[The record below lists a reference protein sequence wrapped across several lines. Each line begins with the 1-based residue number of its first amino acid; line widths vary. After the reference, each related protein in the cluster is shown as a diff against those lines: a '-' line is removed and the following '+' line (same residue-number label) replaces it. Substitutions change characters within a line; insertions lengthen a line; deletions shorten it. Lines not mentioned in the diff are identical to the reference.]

1 MKGKPRWW
9 QLGLIII
16 GAMLLLFI
24 GLLTTAWLALR
35 SPDVQQRI
43 LASLKEPLQKAG
55 ISVEVESLA
64 VDVFAGLNLQNLR
77 MKIERPPT
85 IVAHLT
91 LARMRLG
98 YSFWSLL
105 HKRMDISEVLVEGLR
120 GDVKMVLSDEA
131 KAEEPSEGLGPLID
145 MIRRPP
151 VQLDGPSLIV
161 RDNQLNLQLTQ
172 GSRQIVAH
180 LKKADIDAAVA
191 LKPEILDVSAQIAMD
206 VQVALEQH
214 DPSVGSLKLTTT
226 MALEPSLVFAVRAP
240 EKEFNWDVQLKQLD
254 LLLGATSLQRKGTDG
269 SQLNLA
275 FERLE
280 VTPTLTA
287 KRQGPVPEN
296 PQVNDILW
304 PLTSEGQLKIALSKL
319 DFSQQ
324 KAAQKLLASA
334 SLTNENAWKITLLS
348 TTPGRDQSWD
358 FTEVLKV
365 TQLKATQNNQ
375 NLVSTQ
381 GLDLSLQSQAEQGE
395 GKAAL
400 VLNVKPLT
408 SHFIQAPLAWRQ
420 DLNIGFNLANP
431 AARVVGEGT
440 ANGEK
445 ILQINGEGR
454 DQNGMLQARLDMKV
468 EPHHSLRPIHAGL
481 AQLDQL
487 GWPALNISIN
497 QHVQHPMPLTEVTQD
512 NWQQLTITNS
522 LSLDI
527 RQQQPSAKNL
537 VRFKTAQIKSE
548 LSLPARAASA
558 PDSPLDWTLQIKA
571 DALQHKALRKPVALE
586 QDLHVKAQV
595 GDRISG
601 ELAGKTK
608 IDNRE
613 LLDLNLDWQ
622 DKTGEVHSRSTLKIN
637 VDPSLQNIV
646 EAAKALDDLGGLR
659 ISSQH
664 QISLVHGAE
673 RLQDIKGLDL
683 NRIKADLQLTQVLE
697 QTPVGQAKRRI
708 SWQEPLRLDSRI
720 QIAQGRGELLTRLVE
735 PKVTAQDLASVNNL
749 QTLIK
754 ASVRNLQ
761 KPDSGE
767 VKVMVDADSIEL
779 LKEIPEQEHIQ
790 KLLRKFKLVFHGNLE
805 NKDLFTIKTLFVGL
819 HDTLFQFKGQGAF
832 RLNSQGYFDGMV
844 DSQIGSVTD
853 APVKGTG
860 RMQIPIKLVL
870 FDKTRLSVDADP
882 RFQNFSVQY
891 GDIAVKNVNGGIYIH
906 EELQI
911 QDGRVGFLYLNTM
924 NPFARV
930 DYDSLEPY
938 VSERP
943 ALSLEQLRYKHIVAG
958 PFNQNF
964 EVRQNL
970 ILLNELKIDLLQGS
984 ALGRYYLDLHPDR
997 LQLGFLGRF
1006 SGIQPELMK
1015 EPSKRSSPKDWA
1027 ALSGRMAVNFDIRKR
1042 LATGRLDL
1050 TEIGQRQLMSLL
1062 DVLDPEYKDEQ
1073 MVMARRA
1080 LRVSYPQG
1088 VAISMEQGLMDLGI
1102 NLGGV
1107 ISKDIF
1113 IRSIP
1118 LTGLINAKAGEA
1130 LQQIEKLLQ
1139 SGGS

>member
-1 MKGKPRWW
+1 M
-9 QLGLIII
+9 
-16 GAMLLLFI
+16 
-24 GLLTTAWLALR
+24 
-35 SPDVQQRI
+35 
-43 LASLKEPLQKAG
+43 
-55 ISVEVESLA
+55 
-64 VDVFAGLNLQNLR
+64 
-77 MKIERPPT
+77 
-85 IVAHLT
+85 
-91 LARMRLG
+91 
-98 YSFWSLL
+98 
-105 HKRMDISEVLVEGLR
+105 
-120 GDVKMVLSDEA
+120 
-131 KAEEPSEGLGPLID
+131 
-145 MIRRPP
+145 
-151 VQLDGPSLIV
+151 
-161 RDNQLNLQLTQ
+161 
-172 GSRQIVAH
+172 
-180 LKKADIDAAVA
+180 
-191 LKPEILDVSAQIAMD
+191 
-206 VQVALEQH
+206 
-214 DPSVGSLKLTTT
+214 
-226 MALEPSLVFAVRAP
+226 
-240 EKEFNWDVQLKQLD
+240 
-254 LLLGATSLQRKGTDG
+254 
-269 SQLNLA
+269 
-275 FERLE
+275 
-280 VTPTLTA
+280 
-287 KRQGPVPEN
+287 
-296 PQVNDILW
+296 
-304 PLTSEGQLKIALSKL
+304 
-319 DFSQQ
+319 
-324 KAAQKLLASA
+324 
-334 SLTNENAWKITLLS
+334 
-348 TTPGRDQSWD
+348 
-358 FTEVLKV
+358 
-365 TQLKATQNNQ
+365 
-375 NLVSTQ
+375 
-381 GLDLSLQSQAEQGE
+381 
-395 GKAAL
+395 
-400 VLNVKPLT
+400 
-408 SHFIQAPLAWRQ
+408 
-420 DLNIGFNLANP
+420 
-431 AARVVGEGT
+431 
-440 ANGEK
+440 
-445 ILQINGEGR
+445 
-454 DQNGMLQARLDMKV
+454 
-468 EPHHSLRPIHAGL
+468 
-481 AQLDQL
+481 
-487 GWPALNISIN
+487 
-497 QHVQHPMPLTEVTQD
+497 
-512 NWQQLTITNS
+512 
-522 LSLDI
+522 
-527 RQQQPSAKNL
+527 
-537 VRFKTAQIKSE
+537 
-548 LSLPARAASA
+548 
-558 PDSPLDWTLQIKA
+558 
-571 DALQHKALRKPVALE
+571 
-586 QDLHVKAQV
+586 
-595 GDRISG
+595 
-601 ELAGKTK
+601 
-608 IDNRE
+608 
-613 LLDLNLDWQ
+613 
-622 DKTGEVHSRSTLKIN
+622 
-637 VDPSLQNIV
+637 QNIV

-673 RLQDIKGLDL
+673 RLQDIKSLDL

-735 PKVTAQDLASVNNL
+735 PKLTAQDLASVNNL

-761 KPDSGE
+761 KPNSGE

-790 KLLRKFKLVFHGNLE
+790 KLLRKFKVVFHGNLE

-1006 SGIQPELMK
+1006 SGIQSELLK
-1015 EPSKRSSPKDWA
+1015 EPSKRSPPKDWA